1 MRTGAPAAAKTT
13 RRRYKSL
20 FTEAMRKM
28 AAVSKAQGAV
38 LNAKDELANA
48 MYDMA
53 LFVQS
58 EVSLVCV
65 DRVMGFKGR

>member
-1 MRTGAPAAAKTT
+1 MRTGAAPAAKTT

-20 FTEAMRKM
+20 FQEAMRKM
-28 AAVSKAQGAV
+28 AAVSKAQGVV
-38 LNAKDELANA
+38 LSAKEDLANA
-48 MYDMA
+48 VYDMA

-65 DRVMGFKGR
+65 TE